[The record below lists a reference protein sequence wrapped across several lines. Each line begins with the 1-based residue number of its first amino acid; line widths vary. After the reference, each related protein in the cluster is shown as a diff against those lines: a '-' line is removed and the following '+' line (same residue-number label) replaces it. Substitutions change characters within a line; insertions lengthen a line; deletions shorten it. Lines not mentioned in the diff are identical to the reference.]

1 MKVLLAWLQEFA
13 PLEGTSEEI
22 SDQLSGLGLTV
33 EGMTHIGGD
42 LDGVVVAK
50 VLDLRAHP
58 DADRIQ
64 LVDVDSG
71 DGEPLQICCGAFN
84 MKIGDLVPL
93 ATLGTIMNN
102 GMEIA
107 KRKMRGQWSNGMLC
121 AASEIGLGVDSEGIM
136 LLDSSVEVGAPLK

>member
-1 MKVLLAWLQEFA
+1 MKVLLTWLQEFA

-33 EGMTHIGGD
+33 EGMTYIGGD

-71 DGEPLQICCGAFN
+71 DGEPLQICC
-84 MKIGDLVPL
+84 
-93 ATLGTIMNN
+93 
-102 GMEIA
+102 
-107 KRKMRGQWSNGMLC
+107 
-121 AASEIGLGVDSEGIM
+121 
-136 LLDSSVEVGAPLK
+136 